1 MESESYQRDNA
12 TGYPEP
18 QKSTNNAGWVAPN
31 GVVANVSGT
40 YKLRILDPDDADAAD
55 ADSERYNDATG
66 VKAFR
71 FSPSADGA
79 ASLVALIFGWSTSA
93 GDLTAVNAAM
103 ASVDTDYTTPALK
116 GTAYSNVGILIPG
129 EEGAWTTFGGWS
141 GTTQWIM
148 WDGTTRIKT
157 IAIRSSGADYP
168 NGVVLETIE

>member
-1 MESESYQRDNA
+1 MPGHVTVHTESTDPLDC
-12 TGYPEP
+12 TG
-18 QKSTNNAGWVAPN
+18 SFSPN
-31 GVVANVSGT
+31 GAVTAVSGT